1 MLCRLFFV
9 VNKVD
14 TIRVSEGLDED
25 ATREYVA
32 ELVTAQLS
40 GDGFQLHPEQVLA
53 HTLLPPC
60 FRQWVVAGWLPY
72 SMCDVPHL
80 QAKHPTQSGAQPLV

>member
-1 MLCRLFFV
+1 M
-9 VNKVD
+9 
-14 TIRVSEGLDED
+14 SEGLDED

-60 FRQWVVAGWLPY
+60 FRQWVAAARTPDDIQHV
-72 SMCDVPHL
+72 
-80 QAKHPTQSGAQPLV
+80 